1 MIVARWPN
9 IILIVNFHWRLG
21 MTIQVP
27 HLFGSHQN
35 AYTGANEFAQMNDR
49 TIIDVT
55 GSAALPYLQTLIS
68 SDVRHLTVPGMGLR
82 CTAKVNGN
90 EIALELYY
98 FTELAFRIFVD
109 NDIAPALVAALSEG
123 EESHDIDVITRN
135 DLRILALRGDN
146 AFKTVLSEF
155 ALTPGIIL
163 TGEQQRYARQA
174 GNVFLTATHL
184 ESHKG
189 FELVAKSDELA
200 KWQSRFIAL
209 GFSEQAELLD

>member
-1 MIVARWPN
+1 
-9 IILIVNFHWRLG
+9 
-21 MTIQVP
+21 MTTQVP
-27 HLFGSHQN
+27 QLFGSHQN
-35 AYTGANEFAQMNDR
+35 AYTGANEIAQMNDR

-82 CTAKVNGN
+82 CTAKVN

-189 FELVAKSDELA
+189 YELVAKSDELA

-209 GFSEQAELLD
+209 GFSEQAELLV

>member
-1 MIVARWPN
+1 MIVARQPN
-9 IILIVNFHWRLG
+9 IILRVNFHWRLG
-21 MTIQVP
+21 MTTQVP
-27 HLFGSHQN
+27 QLFGSHKN
-35 AYTGANEFAQMNDR
+35 AYIGANQLAQMNDR

-82 CTAKVNGN
+82 CTANVNGN
-90 EIALELYY
+90 DVAFELYY

-123 EESHDIDVITRN
+123 EESHDIDVITRG
-135 DLRILALRGDN
+135 DLHILALRGDD
-146 AFKTVLSEF
+146 AFKTVLAEF

-189 FELVAKSDELA
+189 YELVAKADELA
-200 KWQSRFIAL
+200 KWQSRFIDL
-209 GFSEQAELLD
+209 GFSEQAELLV